1 MNLTDVQ
8 DRLSFFKELYQ
19 RSRERQALAFER
31 FERHLA
37 QYKGERELDGSR
49 EAAQVV
55 RNITYELIESQ
66 VSTQI
71 PAPCAEAK
79 HYTQQNDRNAKAI
92 ERLCLQLRNEL
103 PFEKMNDQDERFTYI
118 YGGSVWLV
126 EWDEGMEER
135 GTHGGVRV
143 LCLNPGDF
151 VPEAGV
157 YEIDDMEYC
166 FVQLEST
173 KAEVMRRY
181 GISQELADRTEPPLG
196 GDEDGALVIVCFWR
210 NEQGQVC
217 RFVFSGE
224 ATLSDIEDYYARKTE
239 RCTHCGQSRVL
250 CQCASSHFVEC
261 AEEEEILTEDLV
273 LDGGRVI
280 PAFSPEMKGDGE
292 LTGRMLPTRIPYYR
306 PRRFPIVIRKNTSE
320 EKALFGQSD
329 CEFIRP
335 QQQQI
340 NKIETRIL
348 QKLMR
353 SGITPILP
361 DDAEITLDN
370 SVFGQSIRLRAG
382 DEKERYGVLDTTP
395 SIAQDIE
402 QSERLYQHAKRILGI
417 TDSYLGASD
426 QTATSGYA
434 KQIQV
439 QQAAGR
445 LESKRKMKQAAYA
458 DLDRILFSFFLAY
471 ADEPRPLSYRDAFG
485 KQHHTAFDRY
495 DFLVYD
501 TKTGRYE
508 YDDGFLFSV
517 DQNGA
522 LEQQR
527 DMLWQKNLENLQAG
541 TLGDPGDPATLL
553 HYWQCQERAHYPYAR
568 ENVEYFRALTEEQER
583 SYVSENGRSGG
594 IYQAVPQ
601 KSESG
606 GL

>member
-1 MNLTDVQ
+1 MNLSSVQ
-8 DRLSFFKELYQ
+8 DRLSFFKELYEK
-19 RSRERQALAFER
+19 SRTRQAELFDR
-31 FERHLA
+31 FARHQA
-37 QYKGERELDGSR
+37 QYKGDRVLDGTS
-49 EAAQVV
+49 EPAQVV

-79 HYTQQNDRNAKAI
+79 HYTEQNDRNARAI

-103 PFEKMNDQDERFTYI
+103 PFEKMNDQDERYTYI

-126 EWDEGMEER
+126 EWDDTLRGR
-135 GTHGGVRV
+135 GTRGGVRV
-143 LCLNPGDF
+143 LCLNPTDF

-157 YEIDDMEYC
+157 YEIEDMEYC
-166 FVQLEST
+166 FLRFEST
-173 KAEVMRRY
+173 KNEVMRRY
-181 GISQELADRTEPPLG
+181 GITPEEAEKAEEPPLG
-196 GDEDGALVIVCFWR
+196 GDADAALVIVCFWR
-210 NEQGQVC
+210 NDEGQVC
-217 RFVFSGE
+217 RFVYSGD
-224 ATLSDIEDYYARKTE
+224 AVLSDIEDYYARKSTVCAGCGKSRGLC
-239 RCTHCGQSRVL
+239 RCKNPLFTLRS
-250 CQCASSHFVEC
+250 
-261 AEEEEILTEDLV
+261 EEEEILTADIP

-280 PAFSPEMKGDGE
+280 PAFSPEVEEDGTCHGK
-292 LTGRMLPTRIPYYR
+292 LKPTRIPYYR
-306 PRRFPIVIRKNTSE
+306 PTRFPIVIRKNTSE
-320 EKALFGQSD
+320 EKSLFGQSD
-329 CEFIRP
+329 CAFIRP

-417 TDSYLGASD
+417 TDSYLGMSD
-426 QTATSGYA
+426 HTAVSGYA
-434 KQIQV
+434 KKIQV
-439 QQAAGR
+439 EQAAGR

-458 DLDRILFSFFLAY
+458 DLDRILFSYFLAY

-485 KQHHTAFDRY
+485 KQHRTAFNRY
-495 DFLVYD
+495 DFLVFNE
-501 TKTGRYE
+501 KTGKYE

-527 DMLWQKNLENLQAG
+527 DMLWQKNLENLQSG
-541 TLGDPGDPATLL
+541 TLGDPKDPSTLL

-568 ENVEYFRALTEEQER
+568 ENVEYFRTLAEKKEEER
-583 SYVSENGRSGG
+583 RNIPEDG
-594 IYQAVPQ
+594 QT
-601 KSESG
+601 
-606 GL
+606 